1 MEIVIRGL
9 IVAILIL
16 FIVWMVSLPLSLYI
30 YNKKEKNNSKK
41 WIFYPKTKIKVRH
54 NLFKSEKNIPI
65 WFLPLFIKL

>member
-30 YNKKEKNNSKK
+30 YKRKEKNSFKK
-41 WIFYPKTKIKVRH
+41 
-54 NLFKSEKNIPI
+54 
-65 WFLPLFIKL
+65 

>member
-41 WIFYPKTKIKVRH
+41 
-54 NLFKSEKNIPI
+54 
-65 WFLPLFIKL
+65 

>member
-16 FIVWMVSLPLSLYI
+16 FIVWMVSLPLSLHI

-41 WIFYPKTKIKVRH
+41 WNGR
-54 NLFKSEKNIPI
+54 
-65 WFLPLFIKL
+65 